1 MIAEQKIAEVRQSA
15 RISEFIQPYVAL
27 KRSGRG
33 MVGLCPFHGE
43 NSPSFSVDDE
53 RGFYHCFGCGAGGN
67 VFKFVMQ
74 MENVSFPEAVK
85 KVAAH
90 YGIDVPDEGS
100 TPGASSERDAAF
112 AMLAS
117 AANFYHAALAK
128 PGFGETVCAY
138 LDDRGVSEAARE
150 RFFLGASPAAGDGL
164 AQHLRRERH
173 DLRVAERIGLVG
185 LRGGSTYDR
194 FRSRLMFPIR
204 DPQGRTLGFGA
215 RRIGEGEG
223 PKYLNSSDSPV
234 YHKGRVL
241 YGLYEVREAERRPPL
256 RSGEKTAAG
265 GAGAAAAGAGATGGA
280 GATSGAVA
288 TPATPRSTELV
299 IVEGYLDVI
308 AMSQAGI
315 TGVVAGCG
323 TALTLDQARLI
334 RRHASEVVALFDGD
348 DAGRR
353 AAARSFPVFVEA
365 GLWARAVFLPQGEDP
380 DTFVRSQ
387 GVSSLRSA
395 IAAAKPL
402 VEAYARYVSEGTG
415 GAGAAARV
423 GAELAEVL
431 RKVDN
436 PFEYDDFVKKAALW
450 TGISEQVLR
459 EQARPA
465 QKAASRSGQMASD
478 QRSGQV
484 PSDHLR
490 SDQVS
495 GDKRRVPLPSGPPGA
510 EELLV
515 SVLLSDAGYVDR
527 LEGRDIV
534 AQLQTEPWATIAAEI
549 FAARDTVGGFE
560 PGEIL
565 AGLDDALRGRLK
577 TRLDGDATFSDPIGR
592 ERVLNDCLAHLSGV
606 AFERNKRRMLAE
618 LRRLEE
624 LGDETGAAALLD
636 RWNKLKSGQGR

>member
-1 MIAEQKIAEVRQSA
+1 VIAEQKIAEVRQAA
-15 RISEFIQPYVAL
+15 RISEFVSPYVAL
-27 KRSGRG
+27 KRAGRG

-43 NSPSFSVDDE
+43 KSPSFSVDDE

-74 MENVSFPEAVK
+74 MENIAFPEAVR

-100 TPGASSERDAAF
+100 APGASSERDAAF

-128 PGFGETVCAY
+128 PGFGETVNAY
-138 LDDRGVSEAARE
+138 LDERGVKESARE
-150 RFFLGASPAAGDGL
+150 RFFLGATPASGDAL

-173 DLRVAERIGLVG
+173 DLRIAERIGLVG
-185 LRGGSTYDR
+185 LRGGSAYDR
-194 FRSRLMFPIR
+194 FRTRLMFPIR

-215 RRIGEGEG
+215 RRIGEGDG
-223 PKYLNSSDSPV
+223 PKYLNSSDSNV

-241 YGLYEVREAERRPPL
+241 YGLFEWRESERRPPL
-256 RSGEKTAAG
+256 RSGDRAGTAQQ
-265 GAGAAAAGAGATGGA
+265 AGAAAAD
-280 GATSGAVA
+280 VA
-288 TPATPRSTELV
+288 TATATVRSTELV

-308 AMSQAGI
+308 AMSQSGI
-315 TGVVAGCG
+315 TSVVAGCG

-334 RRHASEVVALFDGD
+334 RRHASEVVALYDGD

-353 AAARSFPVFVEA
+353 AAARSFPVFLEA
-365 GLWARAVFLPQGEDP
+365 GLWARGVFLPQGEDP
-380 DTFVRSQ
+380 DTFVRAQ
-387 GVSSLRSA
+387 GAASLRSA
-395 IAAAKPL
+395 IASGKPL
-402 VEAYARYVSEGTG
+402 VEAYARYISEGSG

-431 RKVDN
+431 RKVEN

-465 QKAASRSGQMASD
+465 HKAPM
-478 QRSGQV
+478 
-484 PSDHLR
+484 R
-490 SDQVS
+490 SDEGRTPV
-495 GDKRRVPLPSGPPGA
+495 PSGPPGA

-515 SVLLSDAGYVDR
+515 SVLLSDRRYVDR
-527 LEGRDIV
+527 LEGRDILSQV
-534 AQLQTEPWATIAAEI
+534 QTEPWATIAADI
-549 FAARDTVGGFE
+549 FAARDTVGGYE

-565 AGLDDALRGRLK
+565 AGLDDALRGRMK
-577 TRLDGDATFSDPIGR
+577 TRLDGDATFSDPTGQ
-592 ERVLNDCLAHLSGV
+592 ERVLADCLAHLSGI
-606 AFERNKRRMLAE
+606 AMERKKRRMLAE

-636 RWNKLKSGQGR
+636 RWNSYKGGQGR

>member
-15 RISEFIQPYVAL
+15 RISEFISPYVAL
-27 KRSGRG
+27 KRAGRG

-43 NSPSFSVDDE
+43 KSPSFSVDDE

-74 MENVSFPEAVK
+74 MENVSFPEAVR

-117 AANFYHAALAK
+117 AANFYHASLAR
-128 PGFGETVCAY
+128 PGFGDTVRAY
-138 LDDRGVSEAARE
+138 LDERGVTEAARE
-150 RFFLGASPAAGDGL
+150 RFFLGASAAAGDAL

-241 YGLYEVREAERRPPL
+241 YGLFEVRQAELRPPL
-256 RSGEKTAAG
+256 RAGERASAAD
-265 GAGAAAAGAGATGGA
+265 AGNAESRPAAA
-280 GATSGAVA
+280 
-288 TPATPRSTELV
+288 RSTELV

-334 RRHASEVVALFDGD
+334 RRHAGEVVALFDGD

-353 AAARSFPVFVEA
+353 AAARSFPVFLEA
-365 GLWARAVFLPQGEDP
+365 GLWARSVFLPQGEDP
-380 DTFVRSQ
+380 DTFVRTQ
-387 GVSSLRSA
+387 GASSLREA
-395 IAAAKPL
+395 IAGAKPL
-402 VEAYARYVSEGTG
+402 VEAYARYISEGAG
-415 GAGAAARV
+415 GAGGAARV
-423 GAELAEVL
+423 GRELADVL
-431 RKVDN
+431 RKVEN

-450 TGISEQVLR
+450 TGISEPVLR

-465 QKAASRSGQMASD
+465 HKAS
-478 QRSGQV
+478 V
-484 PSDHLR
+484 R
-490 SDQVS
+490 SDE
-495 GDKRRVPLPSGPPGA
+495 RRIAVPSGPPGA

-515 SVLLSDAGYVDR
+515 SVLLSDRGYVDR
-527 LEGRDIV
+527 LEGRDILS
-534 AQLQTEPWATIAAEI
+534 QLQAEPWVTIAADI

-565 AGLDDALRGRLK
+565 AGLDDALRGRIK
-577 TRLDGDATFSDPIGR
+577 SRLDGDATFSDPGGR
-592 ERVLNDCLAHLSGV
+592 ERVLVDCLAHLSGI
-606 AFERNKRRMLAE
+606 ALERRKRRMLAE

-624 LGDETGAAALLD
+624 LGDEAGAAALLD
-636 RWNKLKSGQGR
+636 RWSKFKSGDSRSN